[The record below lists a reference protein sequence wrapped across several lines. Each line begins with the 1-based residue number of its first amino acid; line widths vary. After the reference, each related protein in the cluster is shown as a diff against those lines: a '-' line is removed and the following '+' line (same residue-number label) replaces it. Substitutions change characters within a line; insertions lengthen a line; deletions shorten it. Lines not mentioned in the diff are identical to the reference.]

1 MDRKLNKLIL
11 NQETVRNLTTNE
23 LKDVQGGF
31 ATTPAC
37 TFTCGAGCNSN
48 QTCQHSV
55 CFGTCNPA

>member
-1 MDRKLNKLIL
+1 MEKKLNKLTL

-23 LKDVQGGF
+23 LKNVHGGF

-37 TFTCGAGCNSN
+37 TRTCNPCDTI

-55 CFGTCNPA
+55 CFGTCNPGL